1 MFHLLLGDSHILTRW
16 TTIPLFYVGGITI
29 LYGVFCPKSSYQSL
43 VTGLFGLFGIAG
55 VSTTP
60 FVGRF
65 MDRFVPWYGS
75 LLATLLLLMMQVT
88 YFGAGGINVTAVIIV
103 AIGLDIGQQMQ
114 QVSQMAS
121 VYR

>member
-1 MFHLLLGDSHILTRW
+1 M
-16 TTIPLFYVGGITI
+16 
-29 LYGVFCPKSSYQSL
+29 
-43 VTGLFGLFGIAG
+43 
-55 VSTTP
+55 TP

-75 LLATLLLLMMQVT
+75 LFATLLLLVMQVT
-88 YFGAGGINVTAVIIV
+88 YFGAGGINVAAVIIV
-103 AIGLDIGQQMQ
+103 AVGLDIGQQMQ